1 MFSGITAY
9 TKKISAIDLVASKH
23 RLQIDIGADTRL
35 LTMGDSV
42 AVNGVCLTV
51 VELVDS
57 KASFDVIPQTL
68 ATTNLKIFGVGD
80 DVNIEL
86 SLTYGAA
93 IGGHMV
99 QGHVDTT
106 LNIEEITINGE
117 EWQVWFSLPQAHT
130 NHIVE
135 KGFVTLDGMS
145 LTVQQRTKDNFMVAL
160 IPHTRQVS
168 IAKNYQVNSV
178 INFEADMMAKYIC
191 QYYVRKTK
199 VC

>member
-1 MFSGITAY
+1 MFSGIAAY
-9 TKKISAIDLVASKH
+9 TKKISALDIAVGKH
-23 RLQIDIGADTRL
+23 CLKIDIGADTHL
-35 LTMGDSV
+35 LTLGDSV

-51 VELVDS
+51 VELVDG

-68 ATTNLKIFGVGD
+68 ATTNLKDLEVGD

-86 SLTYGAA
+86 SLTYGAS

-106 LNIEEITINGE
+106 LSIEEIKINDQ
-117 EWQVWFSLPQAHT
+117 EWQIWLSLPKVHN
-130 NHIVE
+130 NHVVE

-168 IAKNYQVNSV
+168 IAKNYQVKSV

-191 QYYVRKTK
+191 QYMESRDE
-199 VC
+199 